1 MNQIIEDVV
10 ECVKSVGGNVKL
22 YGERIGEP
30 NNFMVVVDDIKEVD
44 IDKLQSTLD
53 EVDVEIEY
61 IGRSYG
67 VMFFTLNK

>member
-1 MNQIIEDVV
+1 MNQIIEYVV

-67 VMFFTLNK
+67 VLFFTLNK

>member
-1 MNQIIEDVV
+1 MNQIIKDVV
-10 ECVKSVGGNVKL
+10 ECVKSVGGNVTL

-30 NNFMVVVDDIKEVD
+30 NNFTVVVDDIKEVD

-53 EVDVEIEY
+53 EVDVEVEY

-67 VMFFTLNK
+67 ILFFTLKK

>member
-30 NNFMVVVDDIKEVD
+30 NNFTVVVDDIKEVD

-53 EVDVEIEY
+53 EVDVEVEY

-67 VMFFTLNK
+67 ILFFTLKK

>member
-1 MNQIIEDVV
+1 MNQIIKDVV

-30 NNFMVVVDDIKEVD
+30 NNFMVVVYDIKEVD

-53 EVDVEIEY
+53 EVDIEVEY

-67 VMFFTLNK
+67 VLFFTLNK